1 MKKSKLAILSVLIL
15 AAVFVFNGKINK
27 VTNPCVQDYVAGQG
41 NIRGNVNVEDYYER
55 DARFAIGAG
64 EDGYAVFK
72 DPGEAF
78 AALREHYP
86 EGISLIRKEFHLLW
100 LSKLNYPS
108 YQTYGWQATA
118 RRKRASRPNLSAGF
132 LIFTRIALNK
142 MKPLLWDKRFS
153 GILWAVV
160 LGAAFLMLSMLIVNF
175 VSGIPWYLLSSML
188 RAAFGVIILMLRTRL
203 YGKTTREI
211 LSLHNSKIAM

>member
-1 MKKSKLAILSVLIL
+1 MKKSELAILSVLIL

-78 AALREHYP
+78 AALREPLSGGHFAHP
-86 EGISLIRKEFHLLW
+86 KRVPSARAFKAQLPLL
-100 LSKLNYPS
+100 
-108 YQTYGWQATA
+108 
-118 RRKRASRPNLSAGF
+118 PNLRLANHNRLGGSAPAGPICQQF
-132 LIFTRIALNK
+132 F
-142 MKPLLWDKRFS
+142 
-153 GILWAVV
+153 
-160 LGAAFLMLSMLIVNF
+160 
-175 VSGIPWYLLSSML
+175 
-188 RAAFGVIILMLRTRL
+188 
-203 YGKTTREI
+203 
-211 LSLHNSKIAM
+211 

>member
-86 EGISLIRKEFHLLW
+86 EGISLIRNGYKTA
-100 LSKLNYPS
+100 SKLYEMARIETTP
-108 YQTYGWQATA
+108 QTVEC
-118 RRKRASRPNLSAGF
+118 LDD
-132 LIFTRIALNK
+132 
-142 MKPLLWDKRFS
+142 LLFHH
-153 GILWAVV
+153 IPY
-160 LGAAFLMLSMLIVNF
+160 
-175 VSGIPWYLLSSML
+175 VSDYI
-188 RAAFGVIILMLRTRL
+188 
-203 YGKTTREI
+203 
-211 LSLHNSKIAM
+211 

>member
-1 MKKSKLAILSVLIL
+1 MKKSELAILSVLIL

-72 DPGEAF
+72 DPDKAY

-86 EGISLIRKEFHLLW
+86 FRSSEKSSICSGFQSSITPPT
-100 LSKLNYPS
+100 KLTAGKPRP
-108 YQTYGWQATA
+108 A
-118 RRKRASRPNLSAGF
+118 RRKRASRPNLSAVF

-142 MKPLLWDKRFS
+142 MKPLL
-153 GILWAVV
+153 
-160 LGAAFLMLSMLIVNF
+160 
-175 VSGIPWYLLSSML
+175 
-188 RAAFGVIILMLRTRL
+188 
-203 YGKTTREI
+203 
-211 LSLHNSKIAM
+211 

>member
-1 MKKSKLAILSVLIL
+1 MKKSELAILSVLIL

-108 YQTYGWQATA
+108 YQTYGWQATTGSEEA
-118 RRKRASRPNLSAGF
+118 RQQAQ
-132 LIFTRIALNK
+132 
-142 MKPLLWDKRFS
+142 
-153 GILWAVV
+153 
-160 LGAAFLMLSMLIVNF
+160 F
-175 VSGIPWYLLSSML
+175 VSRFFDIYENSFRFLYKGIIIKHNKTEPTYTKTSLFLCEKRRFFMA
-188 RAAFGVIILMLRTRL
+188 RTEKGVV
-203 YGKTTREI
+203 TTI
-211 LSLHNSKIAM
+211 

>member
-1 MKKSKLAILSVLIL
+1 MKKSELVILSVLIL

-78 AALREHYP
+78 AAQVRDL
-86 EGISLIRKEFHLLW
+86 
-100 LSKLNYPS
+100 
-108 YQTYGWQATA
+108 TA
-118 RRKRASRPNLSAGF
+118 GRCAVRPVGETERAV
-132 LIFTRIALNK
+132 
-142 MKPLLWDKRFS
+142 PLADTGL
-153 GILWAVV
+153 
-160 LGAAFLMLSMLIVNF
+160 
-175 VSGIPWYLLSSML
+175 
-188 RAAFGVIILMLRTRL
+188 
-203 YGKTTREI
+203 
-211 LSLHNSKIAM
+211 

>member
-1 MKKSKLAILSVLIL
+1 MKKSELAILSVLIL

-55 DARFAIGAG
+55 DVRFAIGAG

-108 YQTYGWQATA
+108 YQTYKPRPA

-142 MKPLLWDKRFS
+142 MKPLL
-153 GILWAVV
+153 
-160 LGAAFLMLSMLIVNF
+160 
-175 VSGIPWYLLSSML
+175 
-188 RAAFGVIILMLRTRL
+188 
-203 YGKTTREI
+203 
-211 LSLHNSKIAM
+211 

>member
-1 MKKSKLAILSVLIL
+1 MKKSELAILSVLIL

-86 EGISLIRKEFHLLW
+86 EHFAHPKRVPSALAFKAQLPLL
-100 LSKLNYPS
+100 
-108 YQTYGWQATA
+108 
-118 RRKRASRPNLSAGF
+118 PNLRLASHDRLGGSAPAGPICQQVF
-132 LIFTRIALNK
+132 
-142 MKPLLWDKRFS
+142 
-153 GILWAVV
+153 
-160 LGAAFLMLSMLIVNF
+160 
-175 VSGIPWYLLSSML
+175 
-188 RAAFGVIILMLRTRL
+188 
-203 YGKTTREI
+203 
-211 LSLHNSKIAM
+211 

>member
-1 MKKSKLAILSVLIL
+1 MKKSELAILSVLIL

-100 LSKLNYPS
+100 LTSL
-108 YQTYGWQATA
+108 
-118 RRKRASRPNLSAGF
+118 
-132 LIFTRIALNK
+132 
-142 MKPLLWDKRFS
+142 DKGTQPF
-153 GILWAVV
+153 VV
-160 LGAAFLMLSMLIVNF
+160 CDG
-175 VSGIPWYLLSSML
+175 
-188 RAAFGVIILMLRTRL
+188 
-203 YGKTTREI
+203 
-211 LSLHNSKIAM
+211 

>member
-1 MKKSKLAILSVLIL
+1 MKKSELAILSVLIL

-78 AALREHYP
+78 AALT
-86 EGISLIRKEFHLLW
+86 STIRRAFRSSEKSSICSGFQ
-100 LSKLNYPS
+100 SSITPPTKLTAGKPRP
-108 YQTYGWQATA
+108 A
-118 RRKRASRPNLSAGF
+118 RRKRASRPNLSAVF
-132 LIFTRIALNK
+132 LIFTRIASA
-142 MKPLLWDKRFS
+142 D
-153 GILWAVV
+153 
-160 LGAAFLMLSMLIVNF
+160 FLPCKAYKNCRSICCGSFDYM
-175 VSGIPWYLLSSML
+175 G
-188 RAAFGVIILMLRTRL
+188 FGDV
-203 YGKTTREI
+203 
-211 LSLHNSKIAM
+211 

>member
-1 MKKSKLAILSVLIL
+1 MKKSELAILSVLIL

-41 NIRGNVNVEDYYER
+41 NIKGNVNVEDYYER

-86 EGISLIRKEFHLLW
+86 EGISLIRKEFHPHPKRVPSALAFKAQLPLL
-100 LSKLNYPS
+100 
-108 YQTYGWQATA
+108 
-118 RRKRASRPNLSAGF
+118 PNLRLASHDRLGGSAPAGPICQQVF
-132 LIFTRIALNK
+132 
-142 MKPLLWDKRFS
+142 
-153 GILWAVV
+153 
-160 LGAAFLMLSMLIVNF
+160 
-175 VSGIPWYLLSSML
+175 
-188 RAAFGVIILMLRTRL
+188 
-203 YGKTTREI
+203 
-211 LSLHNSKIAM
+211 

>member
-1 MKKSKLAILSVLIL
+1 MKKSELAILSVLIL

-72 DPGEAF
+72 DPDKAY

-86 EGISLIRKEFHLLW
+86 EGISLIRKEFHLVG
-100 LSKLNYPS
+100 LSKLNYSS
-108 YQTYGWQATA
+108 YQTYGWQATTGSEEA
-118 RRKRASRPNLSAGF
+118 RQQAQ
-132 LIFTRIALNK
+132 
-142 MKPLLWDKRFS
+142 
-153 GILWAVV
+153 
-160 LGAAFLMLSMLIVNF
+160 F
-175 VSGIPWYLLSSML
+175 VSRFFDIY
-188 RAAFGVIILMLRTRL
+188 
-203 YGKTTREI
+203 E
-211 LSLHNSKIAM
+211 NSFK

>member
-1 MKKSKLAILSVLIL
+1 MKKSELAILSVLIL

-108 YQTYGWQATA
+108 YQTYGKPRPA

-142 MKPLLWDKRFS
+142 MKPLL
-153 GILWAVV
+153 
-160 LGAAFLMLSMLIVNF
+160 
-175 VSGIPWYLLSSML
+175 
-188 RAAFGVIILMLRTRL
+188 
-203 YGKTTREI
+203 
-211 LSLHNSKIAM
+211 